1 MQNYQNKKS
10 EHKQKYNDNTKF
22 YLVLNIWQ
30 SLNKER
36 KQKIYYNC
44 KRCDTQKQLIRFM
57 EAYYL
62 NNHFEYL
69 NDINLYLSDYE
80 YTKYM
85 GRAYMKI
92 NK

>member
-1 MQNYQNKKS
+1 
-10 EHKQKYNDNTKF
+10 
-22 YLVLNIWQ
+22 
-30 SLNKER
+30 
-36 KQKIYYNC
+36 
-44 KRCDTQKQLIRFM
+44 M